1 MVSVGMLFGD
11 MLEGLSAPLFS
22 DPDFNASRL
31 PECPPPQL
39 KWMNILQ
46 LQTGQ
51 NIKIIEIHRV
61 IPSPY
66 YSTPP
71 FHGSKDVISSPP
83 EPSFLGERLILRER
97 D

>member
-1 MVSVGMLFGD
+1 MLFGD
-11 MLEGLSAPLFS
+11 MLGGLSAPLFS
-22 DPDFNASRL
+22 DPDFNASRVPIPTAA
-31 PECPPPQL
+31 PENDKMN

-51 NIKIIEIHRV
+51 NRKIIEIHRV